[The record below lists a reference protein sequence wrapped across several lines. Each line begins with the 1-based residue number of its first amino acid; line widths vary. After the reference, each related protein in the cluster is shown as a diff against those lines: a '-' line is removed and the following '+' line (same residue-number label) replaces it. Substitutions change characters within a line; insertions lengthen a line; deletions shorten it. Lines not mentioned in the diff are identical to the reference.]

1 MDLQKLKLAILEDGI
16 IDADEVNQLQ
26 AILYDDGVID
36 QEEADLL
43 FDLNDEVSGN
53 KNHSS
58 WETFFIKA
66 ICDFL
71 LEDEV
76 SPGEIDKEESK
87 WLLDKIQG
95 DGQVDDLEVKLLES
109 LKSKAKHF
117 PEELNNLLPS

>member
-1 MDLQKLKLAILEDGI
+1 MDLQKLKLAILDDGI
-16 IDADEVNQLQ
+16 IDADEVKQLES
-26 AILYDDGVID
+26 ILYEDGIID

-58 WETFFIKA
+58 WESFFTKA

-71 LEDEV
+71 LEDEF
-76 SPGEIDKEESK
+76 SPGEIDEEESK
-87 WLLDKIQG
+87 WLLNKIQG
-95 DGQVDDLEVKLLES
+95 DGQVDALEVKLLQA

-117 PEELNNLLPS
+117 PEELNNLLKS